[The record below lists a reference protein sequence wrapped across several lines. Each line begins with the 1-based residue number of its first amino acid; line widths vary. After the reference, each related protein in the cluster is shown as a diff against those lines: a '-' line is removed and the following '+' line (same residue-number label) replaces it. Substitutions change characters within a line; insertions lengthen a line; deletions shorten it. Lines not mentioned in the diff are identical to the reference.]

1 MAVLPMNVEEKGTN
15 VMKILISDPVEQVCT
30 DILTAEGFT
39 VDNKPGIKPDELKSV
54 IGEYDALVVR
64 SGTQVTADIIA
75 AGTRLKAIGRA
86 GAGVDNINVEA
97 ATRRGVIVMNTPGG
111 NTISTAEHTMSL
123 LLSLA
128 RNIPQANESLKA
140 GKWDRKK
147 YTGTEL
153 FGKTVGVV
161 GLGKVGREVALR
173 CRAFGMHVIGYDP
186 ILAAEVAARE
196 NIELVSLDVIYQRSD
211 IITVHTPLN
220 DETRHLLGEATL
232 PKCKPGV
239 RIINC
244 ARGGIVDEAA
254 VLKFLEHGHVS
265 GYAVDVFVKEPPGD
279 LPLLKHPHVVATP
292 HLGASTEEAQEK
304 VAKQI
309 GQQLADVLKER
320 GIAGAVNGEAVRYA
334 FRSDLRPYIALGE
347 RLGRLQ
353 AQLMTGQLKRL
364 LLGLSGTVPT
374 EAAEAVAA
382 SVLTGVLSHRTEQV
396 NLVNAPLLAKEM
408 GVSLE
413 VGKDGGSSAYTNQVT
428 LTVETDKE
436 RRTFA
441 GTVFGNGLVRLV
453 EFDGFK
459 LEVNPEGHLLLYR
472 NVDRPGMLAK
482 VGAELASA
490 GINIG
495 GLALGRDK
503 PGQTALTVISVD
515 TPIPADILGRVG
527 RIEGVFEVRTVSL

>member
-1 MAVLPMNVEEKGTN
+1 
-15 VMKILISDPVEQVCT
+15 MKILISDPVEQVCT

-39 VDNKPGIKPDELKSV
+39 VDNKPGIKPDDLKAI
-54 IGEYDALVVR
+54 IGDYDGLVVR

-111 NTISTAEHTMSL
+111 NTVSTAEHTMSL

-128 RNIPQANESLKA
+128 RNIPQANDSLKA

-161 GLGKVGREVALR
+161 GLGKVGREVAVR

-196 NIELVSLDVIYQRSD
+196 SIELVSLDVIYQRSD

-220 DETRHLLGEATL
+220 DETRNLLGETTL

-244 ARGGIVDEAA
+244 ARGGIVDEVA
-254 VLKFLEHGHVS
+254 VLKFLEHGHVA

-279 LPLLKHPHVVATP
+279 TPLLKHPHVVATP

-364 LLGLSGTVPT
+364 MLGLSGSVPA

-408 GVSLE
+408 GVTLE
-413 VGKDGGSSAYTNQVT
+413 VGKDGGSSAYTNQVS

-441 GTVFGNGLVRLV
+441 GTVFGTGLVRLV

-472 NVDRPGMLAK
+472 NIDRPGMLAK

-515 TPIPADILGRVG
+515 TPIPSEILSRVG
-527 RIEGVFEVRTVSL
+527 RIEGVFEVRTISL